1 MSLKNPVTPPRID
14 PGTVRLVAQ
23 RLNHYATQAPQHT
36 VPYHNCI
43 YNRLPED
50 EVSGS
55 KHVEDKKIKNQNIYL
70 VTVNVVGLCFTSSY
84 FFAWYKPTDFVTDFS
99 RLYCKRGDK
108 MGGGILLICL
118 LYIFDTDNGSGLG
131 GRRVNYH

>member
-1 MSLKNPVTPPRID
+1 MVRSEGNMSLKNPVTPPRID

-23 RLNHYATQAPQHT
+23 RLNHYATQAPQHN

-84 FFAWYKPTDFVTDFS
+84 FFA
-99 RLYCKRGDK
+99 
-108 MGGGILLICL
+108 
-118 LYIFDTDNGSGLG
+118 
-131 GRRVNYH
+131 